1 MSPQVISLNPFKNL
15 HEHVHGNII
24 QHFSRREQVQC
35 AKVSRRWVEVLWP
48 ILVRSS
54 ILVLDFDQVRE
65 RVEEHCFKMTG
76 LHDFRFVRATMRRGN
91 EVETYESLQSLA
103 PNVRKLH
110 IEYKGPFARCSD
122 EPLICNFLR
131 SVADTLQVIE
141 VILVPHQPIN
151 RIINAIFNEL
161 PLLKAIALTPSYAD
175 ICIPDEL
182 EEALDLRPHAE
193 ITSAKINSCFREG
206 ELKKILRA
214 LPNLKTLR
222 IIKIDFLSPDDL
234 EFIACNMMKLKTLT
248 YVGSDANYIERYREI
263 VSINP
268 HANSG
273 INVLFELRKRKN

>member
-1 MSPQVISLNPFKNL
+1 MSPEVKSLDPFKNL

-65 RVEEHCFKMTG
+65 SLEEHCFKMTG

-103 PNVRKLH
+103 PNVRKLY
-110 IEYKGPFARCSD
+110 IEYKGSFEPGSD
-122 EPLICNFLR
+122 ESLICNLLR
-131 SVADTLQVIE
+131 S
-141 VILVPHQPIN
+141 LVPHQPI
-151 RIINAIFNEL
+151 IKIVNAIFNEL
-161 PLLKAIALTPSYAD
+161 PLLKTISLIPPYAD
-175 ICIPDEL
+175 ICTPDEL
-182 EEALDLRPHAE
+182 EGALDLHPPAE
-193 ITSAKINSCFREG
+193 ITSATINSCFREG
-206 ELKKILRA
+206 QLEKILRA
-214 LPNLKTLR
+214 LPNLETLR
-222 IIKIDFLSPDDL
+222 IVKIDFLSPDDL

-268 HANSG
+268 RSNSG
-273 INVLFELRKRKN
+273 INVLFELRK